1 MMSGRQNFD
10 ATNLITLNQI
20 RIQSLLICLS
30 LLFFTQEVW
39 SQEPEKAKK
48 FAGQAP
54 VQKVDTSPR
63 PVQLQHR
70 NTFHFPE
77 LGISVSNDF
86 NGARLNGVL
95 QREDT
100 LIAWITPENAPINPS
115 PWYAFKLWSEQP
127 REVYVKLTYQDA
139 KHRYYPKLSRDGL
152 SWTALD
158 SADYEEFN
166 KGDEEFGAGSLPE
179 YVRIKL
185 QLGPDTLWVAGQE
198 LQSSEHVFAWMD
210 SLSAKPFISTET
222 FGQSR
227 MGRPMR
233 AMQIGEAKKQ
243 DKVVLVISR
252 QHPPEVT
259 GYLAMKAFT
268 EKLAGDSKLARRF
281 RKEYTVVAIPLMNPD
296 GVDMGHWRHNAGGV
310 DLNRDWSQR
319 YHPET
324 QAVKDLLDEKLSA
337 AEGKL
342 YFGIDFHSTWDDI
355 YYTLDSTVLTHTPGL
370 MAEWLSSIEGAIP
383 NYVINAKGN
392 ISSAGVSKNFMYNEY
407 GAESLV
413 YEVGDNTPRPFV
425 RQKGEVAAEQLM
437 RLLLEED

>member
-1 MMSGRQNFD
+1 M
-10 ATNLITLNQI
+10 NQPLCI
-20 RIQSLLICLS
+20 FSLLLIFAVGTALA
-30 LLFFTQEVW
+30 
-39 SQEPEKAKK
+39 QEPQKEKK

-63 PVQLQHR
+63 PVQPQHR
-70 NTFHFPE
+70 ATFTFPA
-77 LGISVSNDF
+77 LGISVSNEF
-86 NGARLNGVL
+86 NGARLNGIL

-115 PWYAFKLWSEQP
+115 PWYAFKIWSEEA
-127 REVYVKLTYQDA
+127 REIYIKLTYQDA

-152 SWTALD
+152 QWTALD

-166 KGDEEFGAGSLPE
+166 KGDADFGTGSLPE
-179 YVRIKL
+179 YVRFRL
-185 QLGPDTLWVAGQE
+185 ELGPDTLWVAGQE

-210 SLSAKPFISTET
+210 SLASKPFISTET

-227 MGRPMR
+227 MGKPMR
-233 AMQIGEAKKQ
+233 ALQITEAKQK
-243 DKVVLVISR
+243 DKIVLVISR

-259 GYLAMKAFT
+259 GYLAMKSFIET
-268 EKLAGDSKLARRF
+268 LSGDTKMARKF
-281 RKEYTVVAIPLMNPD
+281 RKKYTVYAVPLMNPD

-324 QAVKDLLDEKLSA
+324 QAVKNLLDEKLSSN
-337 AEGKL
+337 EGKL

-355 YYTLDSTVLTHTPGL
+355 YYTLDSTVVTHTPGL

-425 RQKGEVAAEQLM
+425 REKGRIAAEELM
-437 RLLLEED
+437 RLLLDQY

>member
-1 MMSGRQNFD
+1 MNRP
-10 ATNLITLNQI
+10 LITLT
-20 RIQSLLICLS
+20 LLAFFVMHLS
-30 LLFFTQEVW
+30 YA
-39 SQEPEKAKK
+39 QEPEKEKK

-54 VQKVDTSPR
+54 VHKVDTSPR
-63 PVQLQHR
+63 PVQMQHR
-70 NTFHFPE
+70 STFNFPE
-77 LGISVSNDF
+77 LGVSVSNAF
-86 NGARLNGVL
+86 NGARLNGIL

-115 PWYAFKLWSEQP
+115 PWYAFKIWSDQP
-127 REVYVKLTYQDA
+127 REVYIKLTYQNA

-152 SWTALD
+152 QWSAVD

-166 KGDEEFGAGSLPE
+166 KGDADFGTGSLPE
-179 YVRIKL
+179 YVRFRL
-185 QLGPDTLWVAGQE
+185 ETRPDTLWVAGQE

-210 SLSAKPFISTET
+210 SLAAQPFVSTET

-227 MGRPMR
+227 MGKPMR
-233 AMQIGEAKKQ
+233 TLQITEAKKQ

-259 GYLAMKAFT
+259 GYLAMKSFT
-268 EKLAGDSKLARRF
+268 ETLVGDSKLARKF
-281 RKEYTVVAIPLMNPD
+281 RKEYTVYAVPLMNPD
-296 GVDMGHWRHNAGGV
+296 GVDMGHWRHNAGGI

-324 QAVKDLLDEKLSA
+324 QAVKDLLDAKLSGTD
-337 AEGKL
+337 GKL

-355 YYTLDSTVLTHTPGL
+355 YYTLDSTVVTHTPGL

-383 NYVINAKGN
+383 DYVVNAKGN

-425 RQKGEVAAEQLM
+425 REKGKIAAEELM
-437 RLLLEED
+437 RLLLDQY